1 MSDNNDINEN
11 VFDPELEEPD
21 MVTIELEDGTEF
33 DCVVLSIYDAPN
45 GKQYIALL
53 PLDEN
58 GENQDGEVF
67 LYRCGEQDGEI
78 TMENIESDEEYEIAS
93 AAFDEW
99 LDSQEFDELV
109 DADLIELDGK
119 APEEDQ

>member
-58 GENQDGEVF
+58 GDNQDGEVF

-109 DADLIELDGK
+109 DADLIELDGE